1 MAYDNSNTGILSK
14 NESMR
19 EGKDDPGYTG
29 SINVGGVEYWLSAWV
44 NVGKEGGKME
54 GKKFFRLTVKP
65 KSATTTKQAKR
76 PAAQDDSD
84 FPF

>member
-1 MAYDNSNTGILSK
+1 MADYDNSNKGVLYK
-14 NESMR
+14 NESR
-19 EGKDDPGYTG
+19 RDDKDAEYSG

-65 KSATTTKQAKR
+65 KVKPTNLAVRSPSAL
-76 PAAQDDSD
+76 DDE
-84 FPF
+84 PF